1 MNGLQLLRGVLLT
14 LAILGAAA
22 ITLTAV
28 MLAGASASR
37 PGPAP
42 HGGIR
47 PDRSPHPEPGQ
58 APDDWIGPDQALD
71 PQPDPDDAR
80 VLVLR

>member
-1 MNGLQLLRGVLLT
+1 MNDLQLLGGVLLT
-14 LAILGAAA
+14 LAVLGAAA

-28 MLAGASASR
+28 ILVAASAAR

-42 HGGIR
+42 HGVIR

-58 APDDWIGPDQALD
+58 APDGWIWPDQAPD